1 MKMNKLRIISTVAAL
16 AAVLTVTC
24 GFATSAATDREP
36 TVETSYVEAAIP
48 TKTNDG
54 AEQKHY
60 LRYIFDDD
68 SISEV
73 SEEAF
78 QSVFNKAS
86 EQHMLYYYFHNDN
99 IYELSKK
106 QFDEVAEKN
115 NMDEV
120 VQRDALTPVEQ
131 SENRQAS
138 DYGKIENTNLSGSRA
153 AGSWT
158 ISNELGAGV
167 QMNYFMPDGGQF
179 VVDDGEELMYS
190 IEPNRACYLSVGA
203 YGSRYFMIG
212 PRYIDRKSNYGIT
225 LGTRNPGSFNFFVIN
240 ENDFDIY
247 VKGSVDIY

>member
-106 QFDEVAEKN
+106 QFDEVA
-115 NMDEV
+115 
-120 VQRDALTPVEQ
+120 
-131 SENRQAS
+131 ENRQAS